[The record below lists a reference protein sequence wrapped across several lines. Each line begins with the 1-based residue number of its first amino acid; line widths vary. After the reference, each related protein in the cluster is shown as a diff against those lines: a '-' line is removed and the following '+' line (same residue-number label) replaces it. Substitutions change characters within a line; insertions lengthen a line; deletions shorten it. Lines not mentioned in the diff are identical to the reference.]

1 MMMMIRATTEEM
13 PAIRGTAN
21 RQDDSSRNIILIYI
35 YLCSFRCQCC
45 IIMPGVVL
53 VETPARARS
62 VESVVLEGTL
72 PEVVMVVV
80 EVEIVV
86 VVVGEGVGCVGSV
99 GV

>member
-1 MMMMIRATTEEM
+1 MMMMRATTEEM

-21 RQDDSSRNIILIYI
+21 REDDSSRNIILIHI
-35 YLCSFRCQCC
+35 HLCSFRCFRC

-53 VETPARARS
+53 VETPARS

-86 VVVGEGVGCVGSV
+86 VVVGGGVGSV
-99 GV
+99 GSVEV